1 MRLDWLTR
9 PAAALTIAE
18 LVERGRY
25 AEAADRFR
33 AELATRTPTVA
44 DRLRLA
50 DLLVHADRGDEAVPI
65 LVGVADEQ
73 ARFGFKERAL
83 EALRRADA
91 IAPGD
96 PALRERFEAVARS
109 TAQPLIAGR
118 KVKGAA

>member
-1 MRLDWLTR
+1 MRLEWLTR
-9 PAAALTIAE
+9 PAAAPTIAE
-18 LVERGRY
+18 LEARGCY
-25 AEAADRFR
+25 AKAADRLR

-50 DLLVHADRGDEAVPI
+50 DLLVHADRGEEALPI
-65 LVGVADEQ
+65 LVGIADEQ
-73 ARFGFKERAL
+73 ARFGFREKAL

-96 PALRERFEAVARS
+96 PALRERIEAVARS
-109 TAQPLIAGR
+109 KAQPFIAGR